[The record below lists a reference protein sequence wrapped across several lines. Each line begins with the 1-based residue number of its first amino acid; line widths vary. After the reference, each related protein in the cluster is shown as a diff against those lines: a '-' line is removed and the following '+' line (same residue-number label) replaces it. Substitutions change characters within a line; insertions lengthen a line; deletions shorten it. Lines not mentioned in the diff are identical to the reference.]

1 MAECHECRGKGCL
14 ADGPVCRVCKGSG
27 ENGVDLSINKGRDQ
41 QIAREIAPKLC
52 MKRVGNG
59 VWCQLAHDHGDGVAC
74 SSHAEPIYGPIEA
87 RPPLWRDRRGMQEPA
102 ENKPAKI
109 AEPSADLI
117 K

>member
-1 MAECHECRGKGCL
+1 MAECHECRGKGYL

-27 ENGVDLSINKGRDQ
+27 TNGVDLSIDQGRIQ
-41 QIAREIAPKLC
+41 EALRAAQPPPCCKRIAH
-52 MKRVGNG
+52 G
-59 VWCQLAHDHGDGVAC
+59 VWCTRPDAHPGDCENREA
-74 SSHAEPIYGPIEA
+74 APIYGPIEA
-87 RPPLWRDRRGMQEPA
+87 RPELWRDHRGMQKPS